1 MSAAQLEISEQVEAP
16 GPALLKQQV
25 AERLA
30 HHRMRRGHAAREAAA
45 ASAQGNLLPDLEVA
59 GSPRGGRSRG
69 IAEAVA
75 ERYART
81 QSYRA
86 FLAEE
91 AEKAIRQAEAAAEIA
106 ARSAQAIAATQQRLL
121 DELAEFDRAEAA
133 GPELVSQTDGPAVE
147 AVTAAASGLTPIVT
161 EREEVRPRARS
172 SEEARTT
179 QPTQARTAQ
188 TSSAGL
194 TVRLYEDVG
203 RGTFQGGSRVE
214 QAPAGMD
221 PEERMALDEEIAF
234 RASPTF
240 ELDQPSVP
248 IPGNL
253 LEFPRQLVATRRA
266 RPRYAEGPLR
276 DEVEGGLDHSQLR
289 IFEVEPDQM
298 SSAPVLESSAPEWSS
313 IWLDAL
319 AKDTPDVVEE
329 SQFSAALRPQTATLD
344 RRAMA
349 AIVDGCLIA
358 LGLVAFATLF
368 AWNVAELPSLP
379 VAAMAGGVALAV
391 LYLTYQMLFFSLS
404 EATPGMRF
412 ARIGLCT
419 FGDENPTRSA
429 MRRRTFAVLLAACP
443 LGLGLLWACLD
454 EDGLGWHD
462 RISRMYQRS
471 Y

>member
-30 HHRMRRGHAAREAAA
+30 HHRMRRGHPARDAAA
-45 ASAQGNLLPDLEVA
+45 AAQGTLLPELEVTGEA
-59 GSPRGGRSRG
+59 RGGRSRG

-91 AEKAIRQAEAAAEIA
+91 AEKAIRQAEAAAEVA

-121 DELAEFDRAEAA
+121 EELAEFDRTEAA
-133 GPELVSQTDGPAVE
+133 GPELVGEMEIGPAE
-147 AVTAAASGLTPIVT
+147 DFPAAAPMMAPVVT
-161 EREEVRPRARS
+161 EEVRPRPRAMEARPVQPAQ
-172 SEEARTT
+172 ARTT
-179 QPTQARTAQ
+179 Q
-188 TSSAGL
+188 TSGAGL

-203 RGTFQGGSRVE
+203 RSTFEGGSRVE
-214 QAPAGMD
+214 QAQAGMD

-240 ELDQPSVP
+240 ELDQQSVP

-276 DEVEGGLDHSQLR
+276 EEVDAGLDHSQLR

-298 SSAPVLESSAPEWSS
+298 SSAPVVESAAPEWSS

-319 AKDTPDVVEE
+319 AKDVQPDAAEE
-329 SQFSAALRPQTATLD
+329 SQFSAALRPQTAKLD
-344 RRAMA
+344 RRVMA
-349 AIVDGCLIA
+349 AMVDGCLLG
-358 LGLVAFATLF
+358 LGLVAFGTLF
-368 AWNVAELPSLP
+368 AWNVAVLPALP
-379 VAAMAGGVALAV
+379 VAAIAGAVTLAA
-391 LYLTYQMLFFSLS
+391 LYLIYRMLFFTFS

-419 FGDENPTRSA
+419 FGDENPSRSA
-429 MRRRTFAVLLAACP
+429 MRRRTVAVLLAACP
-443 LGLGLLWACLD
+443 LGIGLIWACLD

>member
-59 GSPRGGRSRG
+59 SSPRGGRSRG

-91 AEKAIRQAEAAAEIA
+91 AEKAIRQAEAAAEVA

-121 DELAEFDRAEAA
+121 DELAEFDREVAA
-133 GPELVSQTDGPAVE
+133 PELVRETENAPVQVAPEVTWPASPLAPE
-147 AVTAAASGLTPIVT
+147 QHD
-161 EREEVRPRARS
+161 VRPRARS
-172 SEEARTT
+172 AEEARAA
-179 QPTQARTAQ
+179 QPVQTKASQ

-203 RGTFQGGSRVE
+203 RGTFTGGSRVE
-214 QAPAGMD
+214 QAQVGMD

-358 LGLVAFATLF
+358 LGLIAFATLF